1 MRFHKAQCRVLHL
14 GHNNP
19 MQHYRLG
26 AEWLE
31 SCPAKK
37 DIAVMVN
44 SRLNMSQQCAQV
56 AKKANS
62 ILACIRNGVASR
74 TREVIV
80 PLYSALVR
88 PHLECCVQFWAP
100 HYKKDIE
107 VLECVQRRVTK
118 LVKGLKHKSDEKQ
131 LRELELFSLGKRR
144 LRGDLITLC
153 NSLTGGCSQDPEPH
167 YLMATAA
174 KAAFDLHIPS
184 EPIVVVAFYDRV
196 TTSVDKGRAT
206 DVIYLDFCKAFDTVP
221 HNTLLSK
228 LERGGFDGGTVWR
241 IRNWLD
247 GCIQRLVVNGSMSR
261 YRSMTSG
268 VPQGPVLEQVLFNIF
283 INDIDSGIEC
293 TLRKFADD
301 TKVSGAVDTPEEQ
314 DATQRNL
321 EKLE

>member
-1 MRFHKAQCRVLHL
+1 MPAGSKTDLPLAKAEPISDGVFTSNLSSYTSRVDGPQGLVEEDWGSKVPPTVREDEVRDHVRNLNLHESMGPDEMHPRVLRQL
-14 GHNNP
+14 AD
-19 MQHYRLG
+19 G
-26 AEWLE
+26 A
-31 SCPAKK
+31 AK
-37 DIAVMVN
+37 
-44 SRLNMSQQCAQV
+44 
-56 AKKANS
+56 
-62 ILACIRNGVASR
+62 
-74 TREVIV
+74 
-80 PLYSALVR
+80 PLSMIC
-88 PHLECCVQFWAP
+88 EKSWQSG
-100 HYKKDIE
+100 E
-107 VLECVQRRVTK
+107 VL
-118 LVKGLKHKSDEKQ
+118 
-131 LRELELFSLGKRR
+131 
-144 LRGDLITLC
+144 
-153 NSLTGGCSQDPEPH
+153 
-167 YLMATAA
+167 
-174 KAAFDLHIPS
+174 
-184 EPIVVVAFYDRV
+184 VAFYDRV

-268 VPQGPVLEQVLFNIF
+268 VPQGPVLEPVLFNIF